1 MEPFRRRPSGE
12 NELVATPGSA
22 TRLRAA
28 PANHGAFQRSSGYA
42 KIRAILSK
50 YLSAILVESVLQK
63 SIQSR
68 HLSPDTLSAADLADL
83 TGDIM
88 VGLRLFVPS
97 ERLPELMLE
106 LADVLDLE
114 QL

>member
-1 MEPFRRRPSGE
+1 MEPFRRRPSSPHE
-12 NELVATPGSA
+12 AAALPTSA

-28 PANHGAFQRSSGYA
+28 PPNAHLGPQSAGYA

-63 SIQSR
+63 SIQSKYNANE
-68 HLSPDTLSAADLADL
+68 PLSAAALAEL

-88 VGLRLFVPS
+88 VGLRLFVPA
-97 ERLPELMLE
+97 ERLPDLMLE
-106 LADVLDLE
+106 LAEVLDGELR
-114 QL
+114 